1 MKLTNAQKAGI
12 IAALNA
18 ALGLAVVFGAP
29 LTEQQIGAILGFANA
44 FLGLFVLGTYKDSP
58 KRIPDEPGV

>member
-12 IAALNA
+12 IAVLNA

-29 LTEQQIGAILGFANA
+29 LTETQIGAILGFANA
-44 FLGLFVLGTYKDSP
+44 VLGLFVAVTYKDSP
-58 KRIPDEPGV
+58 KRIPDEPQL